1 MSREKSSD
9 NMTVLKTLL
18 TLSVPTVAEQL
29 LSTLLQ
35 YVDTAMVG
43 RLGENAAA
51 AVSVTTTVTWLIN
64 SVPSAISVAVLA
76 MISKA
81 VGSGDREKISSV
93 SAHTAAAV
101 PAAGIFLTVIA
112 AVLSPFIP
120 VWMGA
125 DSSIQKQA
133 SLYFLIITL
142 PMLFRCSGVIF
153 AAALR
158 ATSDMKTP
166 MFINFG
172 ANVLNAALNY
182 LLIYTCALGVTGA
195 AIATAISYILSGTLM
210 FAAYRHNTLLRTDL
224 RRFKPEK
231 TIIKE
236 ATSVSLPVLG
246 TGTASCLGYVV
257 FASLV
262 ASMGNTVFA
271 AHSIAVTAE
280 TFFYISGY
288 GLRTAASAMTG
299 MSLGERDGVK
309 FETVCRLSTAMTL
322 IMMTVSGAVLYLAAQ
337 PLMSFFIKS
346 EEAVTLGA
354 QMLRLVALSEPF
366 YGLMIVTEGIFY
378 GLGRTKYAFAVET
391 FSMWCIRI
399 LLSGICVK
407 LLGSGLREVWYCM
420 IADNIFKAVL
430 FIIPVSTKALR
441 EKLFTSELAKQP

>member
-1 MSREKSSD
+1 M
-9 NMTVLKTLL
+9 
-18 TLSVPTVAEQL
+18 
-29 LSTLLQ
+29 
-35 YVDTAMVG
+35 
-43 RLGENAAA
+43 
-51 AVSVTTTVTWLIN
+51 
-64 SVPSAISVAVLA
+64 
-76 MISKA
+76 
-81 VGSGDREKISSV
+81 
-93 SAHTAAAV
+93 
-101 PAAGIFLTVIA
+101 
-112 AVLSPFIP
+112 
-120 VWMGA
+120 
-125 DSSIQKQA
+125 
-133 SLYFLIITL
+133 
-142 PMLFRCSGVIF
+142 
-153 AAALR
+153 
-158 ATSDMKTP
+158 
-166 MFINFG
+166 
-172 ANVLNAALNY
+172 
-182 LLIYTCALGVTGA
+182 
-195 AIATAISYILSGTLM
+195 
-210 FAAYRHNTLLRTDL
+210 
-224 RRFKPEK
+224 
-231 TIIKE
+231 
-236 ATSVSLPVLG
+236 
-246 TGTASCLGYVV
+246 V

-299 MSLGERDGVK
+299 MSLGERDGGK

-322 IMMTVSGAVLYLAAQ
+322 VMMTVSGAVLYLAAQ

-430 FIIPVSTKALR
+430 FIIPVSTKYLR
-441 EKLFTSELAKQP
+441 EKLFMSELAKQP